1 MNANTI
7 PDKDEAI
14 TVVEPLIP
22 EEASKHRPHL
32 NDLAVELATQ
42 SSGLRASLPEAIRA
56 PLADLVRSM
65 NCYYSNL
72 IEGHNTHPIDIER
85 ALAKDF
91 SADPEKRNLQL
102 EAVAHIE
109 VQRWIDMG
117 GLKDHPLAPDTLR
130 EIHRRFCE
138 NLPPE
143 LLVVHRPDGSKL
155 PIVPG
160 EFRQDYVQVG
170 DHIAPSPGS
179 VPRLLA
185 HMRRMYG
192 MQGRSG
198 AIIATACSHHRLVW
212 VHPFIDL
219 NGRVSRMVAH
229 AMLRDT
235 VSSDGL
241 WSASRGLARQDV
253 EYKRRLMAADEPRHG
268 GADGR
273 GNLSEQRLAEFAA
286 FFLET
291 CTDQAR
297 FIEGLMQPQRLRERV
312 LTWCHREMATGTLTK
327 GADVVMREALMSG
340 TFERGAV
347 PALLNVSDRQARNVT
362 AELLIVG
369 ALRSETPRAPLR
381 LSFPA
386 VLASDWMPGLFPDR
400 QLV

>member
-1 MNANTI
+1 MSTPPI
-7 PDKDEAI
+7 PDNGEAI

-22 EEASKHRPHL
+22 EEASKHRAHL
-32 NDLAVELATQ
+32 NDLAVDLASL

-85 ALAKDF
+85 ALQRDF
-91 SADPEKRNLQL
+91 SADLEKRNLQI

-109 VQRWIDMG
+109 VQRWIDAG
-117 GLKDHPLAPDTLR
+117 GLTDHALAPDMLR

-138 NLPPE
+138 KLPPE
-143 LLVVHRPDGSKL
+143 LLVVRKPDLSEA

-160 EFRQDYVQVG
+160 AFRTDFVQIGTHV
-170 DHIAPSPGS
+170 APSPGA

-185 HMRRMYG
+185 HMRKMYG
-192 MQGRSG
+192 AQGRSG
-198 AIIATACSHHRLVW
+198 AILAAACAHHRLVW

-229 AMLRDT
+229 AMLRES
-235 VSSDGL
+235 VGSEGL
-241 WSASRGLARQDV
+241 WSASRGLARRDA
-253 EYKRRLMAADEPRHG
+253 EYKQRLMAADELRHG

-273 GNLSEQRLAEFAA
+273 GNLSEQRLAEFAT

-291 CTDQAR
+291 CIDQVR
-297 FIEGLMQPQRLRERV
+297 FMEELMQPQRLRERIM
-312 LTWCHREMATGTLTK
+312 TWCKAEMAAGTLSK
-327 GADVVMREALMSG
+327 GADIVMREALMLG
-340 TFERGAV
+340 AVERGV
-347 PALLNVSDRQARNVT
+347 LPELLGVGDRQARKVT
-362 AELLIVG
+362 AELLSAG
-369 ALRSETPRAPLR
+369 ALKANTQRAPLR

-386 VLASDWMPGLFPDR
+386 RLASDWMPGLFPDR
-400 QLV
+400 

>member
-1 MNANTI
+1 MNDSTI
-7 PDKDEAI
+7 PDKGEAI

-22 EEASKHRPHL
+22 EEASRHRPHL
-32 NDLAVELATQ
+32 NDLAVELASL
-42 SSGLRASLPEAIRA
+42 SSGLRASIPEAIRA

-91 SADPEKRNLQL
+91 SAEPEKRNLQL

-109 VQRWIDMG
+109 VQRWIDAG
-117 GLKDHPLAPDTLR
+117 GLSDHPLAPDTLR

-143 LLVVHRPDGSKL
+143 LLVVRKPDGTEL
-155 PIVPG
+155 PIIPG
-160 EFRQDYVQVG
+160 EFRRDYVQVG
-170 DHIAPSPGS
+170 DHVAPSPGS

-192 MQGRSG
+192 LQGRSG
-198 AIIATACSHHRLVW
+198 AIIATACAHHRLVW
-212 VHPFIDL
+212 VHPFVDL

-229 AMLRDT
+229 AMLLGT
-235 VSSDGL
+235 VGSDGL
-241 WSASRGLARQDV
+241 WSASRGLARKDV

-291 CTDQAR
+291 CSDQVR
-297 FIEGLMQPQRLRERV
+297 FMEGLMQPQRLRERV
-312 LTWCHREMATGTLTK
+312 LAWCHREMAAGTLTK

-340 TFERGAV
+340 RVERGVV
-347 PALLNVSDRQARNVT
+347 PGLLNVSDRQARNVT
-362 AELLIVG
+362 AELLALG
-369 ALRSETPRAPLR
+369 ALKSETPRAPLR
-381 LSFPA
+381 LNFPA
-386 VLASDWMPGLFPDR
+386 VLAADWMPGLFPER
-400 QLV
+400 